1 MGVSVMSLLAHG
13 ASPGPEPDRRERPR
27 TLALWSFDEGSGRV
41 VYDRSG
47 AVRPLDL
54 RVGRAARWTGP
65 GLSLRDGSALTSVRP
80 ARALLAVGRRGGVT
94 VEMWLR
100 PEAMP
105 RSRPLL
111 SLAKAGDSRRRVLLA
126 AKTLPRL
133 GTTVFA
139 RTGPAGSHSRRLVAT
154 AAPDRFAH
162 LVWTRTAGGTESL
175 FVDGRRAA
183 RAKVGRDPLPGAG
196 RWRLVIGG
204 GSGAG
209 WQGELLRVK
218 VLDRALRP
226 AQVARDHRN
235 EPVPPAPR
243 PATSDRPLL
252 IKHGWDMPSP
262 GYVRDHIDEMERL
275 PFDGLTIAVPGLGD
289 KVQRQTPVSYERF
302 RDALAPL
309 RSTRSGRLR
318 HNFAAVYATPA
329 GSVFDDWSVPVSN
342 FANLARAAREVG
354 LEGILFDNEGYFGD
368 VSNYP
373 GVCPGH
379 SLTGCQDQARLRGR
393 QILDAMRA
401 VWPDVRVM
409 SLYGPWVSE
418 PRTSGALS
426 PLMPFNDVSAAN
438 ELTGS
443 FFVGMVESAAG
454 TPARVI
460 DGGEIYSA
468 RTAAQFAAITRWQTQ
483 GMAEQS
489 PLVPPALSRSW
500 SSTVLPAVGV
510 YDQPWLGTSMDVDT
524 FGGTVGTALAGRSSY
539 VWVYTEKHDWWGS
552 GWPRTAVPR
561 SWVDAVA
568 AAATR

>member
-1 MGVSVMSLLAHG
+1 MRRSAGRHRSPAPGWRAVSRWALMGVSVMSLLAHG

-275 PFDGLTIAVPGLGD
+275 PFDGLTIACRGWATRSSARPPC
-289 KVQRQTPVSYERF
+289 RTERF

-309 RSTRSGRLR
+309 ALDAFRPAPAQLRAGLRDAGRKRLRRLVGAGLELREPRPCRPRGRCWRDPLRQRGLLRRRQQLPGRLPRALRLPGARTRRGCAGARSWTRCGRSGRTSRHDALR
-318 HNFAAVYATPA
+318 ALGERAQHLPGA
-329 GSVFDDWSVPVSN
+329 
-342 FANLARAAREVG
+342 LRRAALQRRV
-354 LEGILFDNEGYFGD
+354 
-368 VSNYP
+368 
-373 GVCPGH
+373 
-379 SLTGCQDQARLRGR
+379 GR
-393 QILDAMRA
+393 QRA
-401 VWPDVRVM
+401 DGPVLRRDGPVRR
-409 SLYGPWVSE
+409 GH
-418 PRTSGALS
+418 PR
-426 PLMPFNDVSAAN
+426 
-438 ELTGS
+438 
-443 FFVGMVESAAG
+443 
-454 TPARVI
+454 
-460 DGGEIYSA
+460 
-468 RTAAQFAAITRWQTQ
+468 Q
-483 GMAEQS
+483 GH
-489 PLVPPALSRSW
+489 R
-500 SSTVLPAVGV
+500 
-510 YDQPWLGTSMDVDT
+510 
-524 FGGTVGTALAGRSSY
+524 R
-539 VWVYTEKHDWWGS
+539 
-552 GWPRTAVPR
+552 R
-561 SWVDAVA
+561 
-568 AAATR
+568 